1 MAKKQPMSQDPKVRA
16 DRVNANA
23 VYLKPSLYK
32 ILCDVQEMLHN
43 EHLARTGKKFVS
55 SRDKQANFAD
65 EVSKDV

>member
-1 MAKKQPMSQDPKVRA
+1 MAKKQPMSQDPKERA

-55 SRDKQANFAD
+55 SREKQAGTPVDF
-65 EVSKDV
+65 SKDV